1 MNLRWSVKLT
11 MQIEL
16 GILGKT
22 TMSNIDQFLE
32 DKMWTLR
39 LDRVQVLAR
48 PLETPK
54 QNGSLYRR

>member
-1 MNLRWSVKLT
+1 M
-11 MQIEL
+11 
-16 GILGKT
+16 ILGKT
-22 TMSNIDQFLE
+22 TMSNFDQFLE

-39 LDRVQVLAR
+39 LDRVHVLAR